1 MSIKKQI
8 KTGDK
13 SLYYWAVARIS
24 LGFIFFW
31 AFLDKA
37 FGLGFSTCRDAV
49 SGAVE
54 TMCGKAWLA
63 GGSPT
68 EGFLQFGTK
77 GPLAETFQAVAGNPV
92 VDVLFIAGLGLIG
105 LALILGIGIKVATI
119 SGSLLMLMMWSAS
132 LLPANNPILDEHI
145 IYIIVLLGVLS
156 ANKNQKWGLG
166 RAWTKQP
173 LVKRLSILE

>member
-1 MSIKKQI
+1 MATKKSN
-8 KTGDK
+8 KAEDK
-13 SLYYWAVARIS
+13 SLYYWAAARIS

-31 AFLDKA
+31 SFLDKL

-77 GPLAETFQAVAGNPV
+77 GPFADVFQAMAGNPA
-92 VDVLFIAGLGLIG
+92 VDVLFMAGLGLIG
-105 LALILGIGIKVATI
+105 LALILGIGIRIATI
-119 SGSLLMLMMWSAS
+119 SGALLMLMMWTAA
-132 LLPANNPILDEHI
+132 LLPSNNPILDEHI
-145 IYIIVLLGVLS
+145 IYAIVLLGILS
-156 ANKNQKWGLG
+156 SNKNQKWGLG
-166 RAWTKQP
+166 SVWAKHP
-173 LVKRLSILE
+173 AVKRLPVLE